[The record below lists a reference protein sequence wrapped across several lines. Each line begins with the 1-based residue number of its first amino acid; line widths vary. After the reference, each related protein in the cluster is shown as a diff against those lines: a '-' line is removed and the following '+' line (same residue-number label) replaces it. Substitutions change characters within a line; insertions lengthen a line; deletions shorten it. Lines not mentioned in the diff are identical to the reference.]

1 MRQPALTPGPAA
13 LLRRTPPWGLL
24 LTLGLHLL
32 LLASWRIAHPP
43 AADTFGERV
52 FALIP
57 LPPPVPDKPAPRADA
72 APRAAPRVRS
82 VPARRFSREAEAI
95 TAPAEAARPVVET
108 LAPAPEAAPAEVAPD
123 TMAARAR
130 RDALAI
136 DRETRKGKSGVPEH
150 ADTAWGRFVGGLED
164 ARKDSS
170 LSITTDTYTTPDGQ
184 TIYRFRRGGRYFCR
198 TSGFVRPRI
207 GGAEGGGVELFDSR
221 GHEGGAGQ
229 VRCPSQAVWK
239 RD

>member
-1 MRQPALTPGPAA
+1 MRQPALAHGPAA
-13 LLRRTPPWGLL
+13 LLRRTHAKGLL

-32 LLASWRIAHPP
+32 LLASWRIVHPP
-43 AADTFGERV
+43 AADTFDERV
-52 FALIP
+52 FELIP

-72 APRAAPRVRS
+72 AKSAASRVHS
-82 VPARRFSREAEAI
+82 VPARRVSRDAEAI
-95 TAPAEAARPVVET
+95 AAPAEAARPVAEP
-108 LAPAPEAAPAEVAPD
+108 LAPAQEAAPAEAASD

-130 RDALAI
+130 RDAIAI
-136 DRETRKGKSGVPEH
+136 DREMREGKSGVPEH
-150 ADTAWGRFVGGLED
+150 ADTAWERFVGGLED

-170 LSITTDTYTTPDGQ
+170 LSITTETYTTPDGQ

>member
-1 MRQPALTPGPAA
+1 MRQPAFASGPAA
-13 LLRRTPPWGLL
+13 PARRAPFWGLL

-32 LLASWRIAHPP
+32 LLASWRVAHPP
-43 AADTFGERV
+43 AADTVEERV
-52 FALIP
+52 FELIRLP
-57 LPPPVPDKPAPRADA
+57 LPAPDEPAPRADPAPPA
-72 APRAAPRVRS
+72 ASRPRGAPVR
-82 VPARRFSREAEAI
+82 RLERETEAI
-95 TAPAEAARPVVET
+95 TAPAEAPRPVAEPF
-108 LAPAPEAAPAEVAPD
+108 APAPEPAPADAAAD
-123 TMAARAR
+123 SMAARAR
-130 RDALAI
+130 RDAIAI
-136 DRETRKGKSGVPEH
+136 EREMRKGKSGVPEH

-164 ARKDSS
+164 ARRDDS
-170 LSITTDTYTTPDGQ
+170 LSIKTESTTSPDGQ
-184 TIYRFRRGGRYFCR
+184 IIYRFRRGGRYFCR

>member
-1 MRQPALTPGPAA
+1 MRQPSLTYGPAA
-13 LLRRTPPWGLL
+13 LPRRPQAKGLL

-32 LLASWRIAHPP
+32 LFASWRIAHPP
-43 AADTFGERV
+43 AADTVEERV
-52 FALIP
+52 FELIP

-72 APRAAPRVRS
+72 APPAAP
-82 VPARRFSREAEAI
+82 PARRINREAEAI
-95 TAPAEAARPVVET
+95 TLPEEAPRPVT
-108 LAPAPEAAPAEVAPD
+108 DPLTPAQEAAPAEAAPD

-130 RDALAI
+130 REAVAI
-136 DRETRKGKSGVPEH
+136 DRAMRKGKSGVPEH

-164 ARKDSS
+164 ARKDNS
-170 LSITTDTYTTPDGQ
+170 LSIPSESYTSPDGQ